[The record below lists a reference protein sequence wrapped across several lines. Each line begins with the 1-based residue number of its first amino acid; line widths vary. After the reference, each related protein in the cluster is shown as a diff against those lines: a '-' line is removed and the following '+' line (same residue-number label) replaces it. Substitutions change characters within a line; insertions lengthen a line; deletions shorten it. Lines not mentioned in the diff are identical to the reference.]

1 MQPDIIKQME
11 PVNTAL
17 QSLREGLY
25 NATVAA
31 IIQLIRPLME
41 THPDGIECPFL
52 YRYIDDDCEQSVY
65 RVKKV
70 RLDGNNLIAL
80 VDSNTGENWASDLH
94 ASPEYDED
102 FEDETEENLSVR
114 LTTTFDI
121 DYITAIYDELHNYT
135 IPRIIREEFHTYIKK
150 RLNEDGIEINYEDD
164 DDLQLFLID
173 GTFDYKS
180 KTFENL
186 YPMVK
191 EKWLQHIKG
200 KKTYG
205 DIDEFFDYVTKRF
218 KEEGI
223 EIGDAG
229 DAEELYQGCGAY
241 DNENKPFEELYPM
254 VKADWLQYLKEKESQ
269 K

>member
-1 MQPDIIKQME
+1 MQPDILKQME
-11 PVNTAL
+11 PVNAAL
-17 QSLREGLY
+17 QSLREKLY

-70 RLDGNNLIAL
+70 WLDGNNLIAL
-80 VDSNTGENWASDLH
+80 VDSNTGENWAADLH
-94 ASPEYDED
+94 AGPEYDED
-102 FEDETEENLSVR
+102 FGDETEENLSIRV
-114 LTTTFDI
+114 TTTFDI
-121 DYITAIYDELHNYT
+121 DYVTAIYDNLYKYV
-135 IPRIIREEFHTYIKK
+135 IPRLLHDEFHDNVIKH
-150 RLNEDGIEINYEDD
+150 LNEDGIKISPDD
-164 DDLQLFLID
+164 ELDLFLID
-173 GTFDYKS
+173 GAFDYKS
-180 KTFENL
+180 ETFENL
-186 YPMVK
+186 YPTVK
-191 EKWLQHIKG
+191 EKWLQYLKE

-205 DIDEFFDYVTKRF
+205 DVDEFFDYVTKRF

-229 DAEELYQGCGAY
+229 DTEELYQVCGAY
-241 DNENKPFEELYPM
+241 DHDNTPFEDLYPM

>member
-11 PVNTAL
+11 PVNAAL
-17 QSLREGLY
+17 HSLREGLY

-70 RLDGNNLIAL
+70 WLEGNYLIAL
-80 VDSNTGENWASDLH
+80 VDSNTDENWASDLH
-94 ASPEYDED
+94 AGPEYDED

-114 LTTTFDI
+114 VTTTFDI
-121 DYITAIYDELHNYT
+121 DYVTAIYNDLHNYV
-135 IPRIIREEFHTYIKK
+135 IPRLLHDEFHEKVIK
-150 RLNEDGIEINYEDD
+150 RLNEDGIKITPDDELEIF
-164 DDLQLFLID
+164 LFD

-180 KTFENL
+180 ETFENL

-191 EKWLQHIKG
+191 
-200 KKTYG
+200 
-205 DIDEFFDYVTKRF
+205 
-218 KEEGI
+218 
-223 EIGDAG
+223 
-229 DAEELYQGCGAY
+229 
-241 DNENKPFEELYPM
+241 
-254 VKADWLQYLKEKESQ
+254 ADWLKYLKEKESQ